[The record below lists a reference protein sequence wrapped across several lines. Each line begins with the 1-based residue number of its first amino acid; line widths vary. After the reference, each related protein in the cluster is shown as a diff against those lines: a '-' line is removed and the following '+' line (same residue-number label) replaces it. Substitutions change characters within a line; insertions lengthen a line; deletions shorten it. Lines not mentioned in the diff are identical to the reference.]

1 VSTTERAAVF
11 RITMPGAVPTSAH
24 HHEAP
29 NRVFLLSPAH
39 CGGRRATA
47 LLRPDATSPL
57 ALRLRA
63 GTLTL
68 GEAFSFL
75 SGLYFRGK
83 LTYARAFEDSEL
95 PGRGSY
101 VITPT
106 RGLQAPDTVVTL
118 ELLQDFAATD
128 IAAGDRRYREPL
140 ERDVRALATRLP
152 SAARVVLLG
161 SIATNKY
168 VDVLAPA
175 LGERLYYPSSFVGR
189 GDMSRGGLLLRS
201 AASGLELDYV
211 PLDVNAPRRG
221 QRPPRLGP
229 QKGRE

>member
-83 LTYARAFEDSEL
+83 LTYARAFADAEVPD
-95 PGRGSY
+95 RGSY

-106 RGLQAPDTVVTL
+106 RGLQAPDTVVSL

-140 ERDVRALATRLP
+140 ERDVRALAARLP
-152 SAARVVLLG
+152 SAFRVVLLG

-175 LGERLYYPSSFVGR
+175 LGDRLYYPSSFVGR

-211 PLDVNAPRRG
+211 RLDTDAPRRG
-221 QRPPRLGP
+221 QRPPRL
-229 QKGRE
+229 

>member
-1 VSTTERAAVF
+1 
-11 RITMPGAVPTSAH
+11 MPGAVPTPTP
-24 HHEAP
+24 HEAP
-29 NRVFLLSPAH
+29 SRVFLLSPAH

-57 ALRLRA
+57 ALRLRS

-83 LTYARAFEDSEL
+83 LTYARAFGDVEL
-95 PGRGSY
+95 PDRGSF

-106 RGLQAPDTVVTL
+106 RGLQAPDTVVSL

-128 IAAGDRRYREPL
+128 IAAGDPRFREPL
-140 ERDVRALATRLP
+140 ERDVCALAARLP
-152 SAARVVLLG
+152 PAARVVLLG

-175 LGERLYYPSSFVGR
+175 LGDRLYYPSSFVGR

-201 AASGLELDYV
+201 AASGLELDYAR
-211 PLDVNAPRRG
+211 LDVDAPRTG
-221 QRPPRLGP
+221 KRPARLEP
-229 QKGRE
+229 QTQMNAGRR